1 MRFSVGQIVQL
12 CADPSRRGPIIE
24 IMSPV
29 GGMNRYRV
37 YHSAGNTQEYFEDQ
51 IQLDTS
57 ALSRTSGDLE
67 TALNNG
73 DYTSADIFRARIT
86 AERLSNPQSDSIYSL
101 RAARIQYVPFQFKPL
116 LRFFR
121 ADQPRLLIADEVGVG
136 KTIEAGLILR
146 EMQTR
151 QDVEN
156 VLIVCP
162 KALVF
167 KWRTEMKRFDEEF
180 RVLTPE
186 ILRYCI
192 KETHL
197 DGTWPSQHARGIV
210 SLELLRMAE
219 EYLDGKDKDGRVKD
233 PSKPVLFT
241 LDPPPH
247 FSLVIFDE
255 AHHLRNQETNSHKA
269 ARFLCDISEAVLFLS
284 ATPVHL
290 GSKNLYTLLS
300 LLRPDVLQD
309 FAVYELMMEPNAH
322 LIRSMRHIRT
332 RMPGE
337 TWQSESLSAIKDAV
351 DTEWGRQALRND
363 PRVVEWTSRLSC
375 QEELGEEERIRF
387 LRDLEEVHTFSHMMN
402 RTRRRDIGQFTI
414 REPHTEQVSF
424 TPDQMKFYE
433 ALIDF
438 RQQVLSLEHDPR
450 AVRLITVNTE
460 RQASSCLP
468 ALLPMLDNFIRTGR
482 FISTEHTDNLED
494 EEAQDL
500 PAFLVEEAKRLR
512 DLAANLPPDDPKLE
526 RLKELTRTV
535 LADSRPRKV
544 LIFSYFL
551 HTLAYLN
558 RNLSNGNMR
567 VGKITSHTDDDDRER
582 LRDRFRL
589 PHGNPDSIDVLL
601 SSEVGYEGLDY
612 EFCDCLVNY
621 DIPWNPMKIEQ
632 RIGRIDRFGQQSDKV
647 HIYNFITP
655 GTVEERII
663 FRCFERLDIFRNTVG
678 DSEDIFEDVP
688 KKLKQIAY
696 DPDLSPEQATERAMQ
711 MSDNALRKVEE
722 QRRLEE
728 NSEALLGLEQSF
740 IEEVDSLIE
749 EGRFVAPDDLAHMIK
764 FYVEQDAIGGRHST
778 YSRRPLHHQ
787 LRLNENARDAVLRDF
802 NALNHYGR
810 AAADFR
816 RWLVGSEPR
825 LSLTYDSQTAME
837 QRDFP
842 FITPIHPLAK
852 VAINHWKNASK
863 PLVAKLSL
871 RDADARVGSF
881 FFALELWETLGVH
894 SEVRLKTF
902 AWDLDRQK
910 ISTELSSLLPRL
922 THVSDLHD
930 LRWIQDIDLHGCF
943 EEVDR
948 YANSVRLN
956 EVKQL
961 KLSNDNLLDRKLA
974 SLSGYYGNRLSRV
987 ANELELTTNERIRIM
1002 RQSEANRIEAE
1013 FQRKQSEIQRQR
1025 NCDIIANR
1033 IAVGIIRIQPD

>member
-1 MRFSVGQIVQL
+1 MSFKLGQMVQL
-12 CADPSRRGPIIE
+12 IADPSREGSIIGRLQ
-24 IMSPV
+24 PV
-29 GGMNRYRV
+29 GGINKYRV
-37 YHSAGNTQEYFEDQ
+37 FHSAGNTQDYFEDQ
-51 IQLDTS
+51 LTLSAQPLTSTELARAWQKSKFTSLD
-57 ALSRTSGDLE
+57 E
-67 TALNNG
+67 
-73 DYTSADIFRARIT
+73 FRARIT
-86 AERLSNPQSDSIYSL
+86 AERLSNPQADSLYSL
-101 RAARIQYVPFQFKPL
+101 HAARIQFIPFQFKPL
-116 LRFFR
+116 LRFIR

-197 DGTWPSQHARGIV
+197 DGTWPSQYARGIV

-219 EYLDGKDKDGRVKD
+219 EYLDGKDKDGKVKD
-233 PSKPVLFT
+233 PSKPVLLT

-247 FSLVIFDE
+247 FDLVIFDE

-269 ARFLCDISEAVLFLS
+269 ARFLCDVSEAVLFLS
-284 ATPVHL
+284 ATPVHI
-290 GSKNLYTLLS
+290 GSKNLYTLLN
-300 LLRPDVLQD
+300 LLRPDLLQD
-309 FAVYELMMEPNAH
+309 FAVYEQMMEPNAH

-332 RMPGE
+332 RMPRE
-337 TWQSESLSAIKDAV
+337 TWQDESLLAIKGAV
-351 DTEWGRQALRND
+351 DTEWGRRALRKD
-363 PRVVEWTSRLSC
+363 PRVVEWTNRLSC

-387 LRDLEEVHTFSHMMN
+387 LRDLEEVHTFAHMMN

-414 REPHTEQVSF
+414 REPHTEEVSF
-424 TPDQMKFYE
+424 TPDQMTFYK

-450 AVRLITVNTE
+450 TVRLITVNTE

-482 FISTEHTDNLED
+482 FISAEHTDNLED

-500 PAFLVEEAKRLR
+500 PAFLVEETKRLR

-526 RLKELTRTV
+526 RLKELTSTV
-535 LADSRPRKV
+535 LAASRPKKV
-544 LIFSYFL
+544 LVFSFFL

-558 RNLSNGNMR
+558 QNLSNGNMR

-589 PHGNPDSIDVLL
+589 PHGNPDAIDVLL

-632 RIGRIDRFGQQSDKV
+632 RIGRIDRFGQQSGKV

-663 FRCFERLDIFRNTVG
+663 FRCFERLGIFRNTVG

-696 DPDLSPEQATERAMQ
+696 DPDLSPEQAEERARQ
-711 MSDNALRKVEE
+711 MSDNALRQAEE

-749 EGRFVAPDDLAHMIK
+749 AGRFVSPADLAHMIK
-764 FYVEQDAIGGRHST
+764 LYVEQDQIGGGLATFSQNPV
-778 YSRRPLHHQ
+778 YHQ
-787 LRLNENARDAVLRDF
+787 LRLNEKARAAVLRHV
-802 NALNHYGR
+802 NALNRYDR
-810 AAADFR
+810 TTTDFK
-816 RWLVGSEPR
+816 RWLNGSESR
-825 LSLTYDSQTAME
+825 LTLTFDRQTALE
-837 QRDFP
+837 ERELP

-852 VAINHWKNASK
+852 VAMKHWKYVSK
-863 PLVAKLSL
+863 PLVARLSL
-871 RDADARVGSF
+871 KDSELGAGEY
-881 FFALELWETLGVH
+881 FFAVELWETLGVQPD
-894 SEVRLKTF
+894 VRLKTF
-902 AWDLDRQK
+902 VWDINREELSKD
-910 ISTELSSLLPRL
+910 LSSLLL
-922 THVSDLHD
+922 VLEQASDLQESH
-930 LRWIQDIDLHGCF
+930 RIQDIDRRRCL
-943 EEVDR
+943 EAVDEH
-948 YANSVRLN
+948 ANTIRLN
-956 EVKQL
+956 EVEQL
-961 KLSNDNLLDRKLA
+961 KLRNDNLLDRKLA
-974 SLSGYYGNRLSRV
+974 SLRGYYGNRLTRV
-987 ANELELTTNERIRIM
+987 AKELEQSTNERIRIM
-1002 RQSEANRIEAE
+1002 RRSEKNRIESE
-1013 FQRKQSEIQRQR
+1013 FERKQSDIEGQR
-1025 NCDIIANR
+1025 NCDILANR
-1033 IAVGIIRIQPD
+1033 IAIGLVCIQPE

>member
-1 MRFSVGQIVQL
+1 MSFKLGQMVQL
-12 CADPSRRGPIIE
+12 IADPSREGSIIE
-24 IMSPV
+24 RLQSV
-29 GGMNRYRV
+29 GGINKYRV
-37 YHSAGNTQEYFEDQ
+37 FHSAGNIQDYFEDQ
-51 IQLDTS
+51 LTLSAQPLTS
-57 ALSRTSGDLE
+57 TELARAWQNSKFTSVDE
-67 TALNNG
+67 
-73 DYTSADIFRARIT
+73 FRARIT
-86 AERLSNPQSDSIYSL
+86 AERLSNPQADSLYSL
-101 RAARIQYVPFQFKPL
+101 HAARIQFIPFQFKPL
-116 LRFFR
+116 LRFIR

-197 DGTWPSQHARGIV
+197 DGTWPSQYARGIV

-219 EYLDGKDKDGRVKD
+219 EYLDGKDKDGKVKD
-233 PSKPVLFT
+233 PSKPVLLT

-247 FSLVIFDE
+247 FDLIIFDE

-269 ARFLCDISEAVLFLS
+269 ARFLCDVSEAVLFLS
-284 ATPVHL
+284 ATPVHI
-290 GSKNLYTLLS
+290 GSKNLYTLLN
-300 LLRPDVLQD
+300 LLRPDLLQD
-309 FAVYELMMEPNAH
+309 FAVYEQMMGPNAH

-332 RMPGE
+332 RMPRE
-337 TWQSESLSAIKDAV
+337 TWQDESLSAIKDAV
-351 DTEWGRQALRND
+351 DTEWGRQALRKD
-363 PRVVEWTSRLSC
+363 PRVVEWTNRLSC

-387 LRDLEEVHTFSHMMN
+387 LRDLEEVQTFAHMMN
-402 RTRRRDIGQFTI
+402 RTRRRDIGPFTI
-414 REPHTEQVSF
+414 REPHTEEVSF
-424 TPDQMKFYE
+424 TPDQMTFYK

-450 AVRLITVNTE
+450 AVRLITVTTE

-482 FISTEHTDNLED
+482 FISAEHTDNLED

-512 DLAANLPPDDPKLE
+512 DLAANLPSDDPKLE
-526 RLKELTRTV
+526 RLKELTSTV
-535 LADSRPRKV
+535 LATSRPRKILV
-544 LIFSYFL
+544 FSYFL

-558 RNLSNGNMR
+558 QNLSNGNMR

-589 PHGNPDSIDVLL
+589 PHGNPDAIDVLL

-678 DSEDIFEDVP
+678 DSEDIFDDVP

-711 MSDNALRKVEE
+711 MSDNALRN
-722 QRRLEE
+722 R
-728 NSEALLGLEQSF
+728 
-740 IEEVDSLIE
+740 
-749 EGRFVAPDDLAHMIK
+749 
-764 FYVEQDAIGGRHST
+764 
-778 YSRRPLHHQ
+778 
-787 LRLNENARDAVLRDF
+787 
-802 NALNHYGR
+802 
-810 AAADFR
+810 
-816 RWLVGSEPR
+816 
-825 LSLTYDSQTAME
+825 
-837 QRDFP
+837 
-842 FITPIHPLAK
+842 
-852 VAINHWKNASK
+852 WKNSAVSK
-863 PLVAKLSL
+863 
-871 RDADARVGSF
+871 RTAR
-881 FFALELWETLGVH
+881 
-894 SEVRLKTF
+894 
-902 AWDLDRQK
+902 
-910 ISTELSSLLPRL
+910 P
-922 THVSDLHD
+922 
-930 LRWIQDIDLHGCF
+930 C
-943 EEVDR
+943 
-948 YANSVRLN
+948 
-956 EVKQL
+956 
-961 KLSNDNLLDRKLA
+961 
-974 SLSGYYGNRLSRV
+974 
-987 ANELELTTNERIRIM
+987 
-1002 RQSEANRIEAE
+1002 
-1013 FQRKQSEIQRQR
+1013 
-1025 NCDIIANR
+1025 
-1033 IAVGIIRIQPD
+1033 